1 MTKSQQREAA
11 EGKPSGVALLAGL
24 FFTSGALALVYEVI
38 WQRQFALVLGSAAPA
53 TVAVLA
59 AYFAGLGLGSVTLG
73 RWASRWRRP
82 LVAYAIL
89 EAAIGVGALMVT
101 PLIEILE
108 NVYLGLLDGGTSG
121 GGGLMAVRLAV
132 AFAAI
137 LVPTFCMGGTLP
149 VLGEWVDRGQKHL
162 GVTAGALYVA
172 NTTGAALG
180 AIAVPFWLMPTLGLQ
195 GTVWAAAAANGGL
208 ALVAWRLGA
217 RARNVD
223 TSEAVKLPKQT
234 AATDRRNVGGRVAR
248 GVWWLAGISG
258 AATFALQV
266 LWNRAFAQVH
276 ENSMHSFAVIVALVI
291 LALAVGAQVARTALK
306 RGVAPSRL
314 IAVAWT
320 TAGLGI
326 AVGPWLFFRW
336 TGGLAYLSGG
346 DGWGGQMWSL
356 LWLGGGICFLPMA
369 LLGVG
374 LPALMEQAGRETADS
389 SGRVLG
395 RLFAVNVIG
404 SVTGALAAG
413 FLLPAWLGV
422 WGALI
427 WIGALVAAIAVG
439 WDRRGAMRW
448 AVAGVVIAGAWG
460 LQRVE
465 PPRVRVASERG
476 ERLVSLAEGAHGVV
490 SVVEREGS
498 RRLKLNNHYALGGTA
513 ATGDERMQAHLPLL
527 LHPEP
532 RSVAFLGLGTGV
544 TAGGA
549 MFHALE
555 RVVAVEIVP
564 EAIVAAREH
573 FAPAN
578 AGLMEEVRVRVIAD
592 DARHFLRATKER
604 FDVIVGDLV
613 VPWRAGEGALLTLE
627 QFEAARAALADGG
640 VFCQWL
646 PLFQLSEMETEIL
659 LRTFLSV
666 FPEARVWRGDFS
678 PTEPAIALVGKK
690 GGGAVEALPESE
702 RVAEMTPDPANPHLA
717 APGALW
723 MHYVGTVKREDLP
736 RGDARVNSENRPWVE
751 LLGPRLH
758 GGRNDA
764 VFVGYELEAWLQTL
778 RAKTLARESALRE
791 EQRRAMEA
799 GAALAEMILKMRDGD
814 RNGAG
819 DANGRLRG
827 LLPADT
833 YRALLGGE

>member
-1 MTKSQQREAA
+1 M
-11 EGKPSGVALLAGL
+11 GVGLLAGL
-24 FFTSGALALVYEVI
+24 FFASGALALVYEVV

-59 AYFAGLGLGSVTLG
+59 AYFAGLGLGSWTLG
-73 RWASRWRRP
+73 RWAGRWRRP
-82 LVAYAIL
+82 LLVYAGL
-89 EAAIGVGALMVT
+89 EAAIGLGALLVT
-101 PLIEILE
+101 PLLGVFEE
-108 NVYLGLLDGGTSG
+108 VYLGVLG
-121 GGGLMAVRLAV
+121 GGGMAGGGVMAARLLV

-137 LVPTFCMGGTLP
+137 FVPTFCMGGTLP
-149 VLGEWVDRGQKHL
+149 VLSEWVDRGQKRL

-180 AIAVPFWLMPTLGLQ
+180 AIAVPFWLMPLLGLQ

-208 ALVAWRLGA
+208 ALVAWRLGSRVQELDTGA
-217 RARNVD
+217 RVEQAEARRAIE
-223 TSEAVKLPKQT
+223 TGKMK
-234 AATDRRNVGGRVAR
+234 RGRAR
-248 GVWWLAGISG
+248 GVWALAGISG
-258 AATFALQV
+258 VATFALQV

-291 LALAVGAQVARTALK
+291 LALAVGAQAARMALK

-314 IAVAWT
+314 VAGAWT
-320 TAGLGI
+320 LAGGAI
-326 AVGPWLFFRW
+326 VAGPWLFFRW
-336 TGGLAYLSGG
+336 TDGLAYLSGG
-346 DGWGGQMWSL
+346 DDWGGQMRGL
-356 LWLGGGICFLPMA
+356 LGLGGGICFVPMA
-369 LLGVG
+369 LLGMG
-374 LPALMEQAGRETADS
+374 LPALMEQAGRDAVDS

-395 RLFAVNVIG
+395 RLFAVNVLG

-413 FLLPAWLGV
+413 FLLPAWLGL

-427 WIGALVAAIAVG
+427 WIGALLIAVAVWWG
-439 WDRRGAMRW
+439 GSGATRW
-448 AVAGVVIAGAWG
+448 TVPVVAVVGAWL
-460 LQRVE
+460 LQTVE
-465 PPRVRVASERG
+465 PPRVRVAIDRG

-527 LHPEP
+527 LHPQP

-549 MFHALE
+549 MFHPVE

-564 EAIVAAREH
+564 EAIAAAREH
-573 FAPAN
+573 FAQAN
-578 AGLMEEVRVRVIAD
+578 AGLMSDARVRVLAE
-592 DARHFLRATKER
+592 DARHFLRGTDER

-627 QFEAARAALADGG
+627 QFEAARDALADGG

-666 FPEARVWRGDFS
+666 FPEAEIWRGDFS
-678 PTEPAIALVGKK
+678 PTEPAIALIGRQRSGTVG
-690 GGGAVEALPESE
+690 VQQVRE
-702 RVAEMTPDPANPHLA
+702 RLTAMTPDSSNPHLA
-717 APGALW
+717 AAGTVW
-723 MHYVGTVKREDLP
+723 MHYVGSLTRADLP
-736 RGDARVNSENRPWVE
+736 AGDARLNSENRPWVE

-758 GGRNDA
+758 GGRNEA
-764 VFVGYELEAWLQTL
+764 VFVGSELEAWLQKVRT
-778 RAKTLARESALRE
+778 RTLARERVLEE
-791 EQRRAMEA
+791 EQRRAMQA
-799 GAALAEMILKMRDGD
+799 GAALAEMILKMREGD
-814 RNGAG
+814 RGGAAE
-819 DANGRLRG
+819 ANERLRG
-827 LLPADT
+827 LLPAET

>member
-1 MTKSQQREAA
+1 M
-11 EGKPSGVALLAGL
+11 GVGLLAGL
-24 FFTSGALALVYEVI
+24 FFASGALALVYEVV

-59 AYFAGLGLGSVTLG
+59 AYFAGLGLGSLTLG

-82 LVAYAIL
+82 LLVYAVL
-89 EAAIGVGALMVT
+89 EAAIGLGALLVT
-101 PLIEILE
+101 PLIGVFEE
-108 NVYLGLLDGGTSG
+108 VYLGMLG
-121 GGGLMAVRLAV
+121 GGSTAAGGIMAARLMV

-137 LVPTFCMGGTLP
+137 FVPTFCMGGTLP
-149 VLGEWVDRGQKHL
+149 VLSEWVDRGQKQL

-180 AIAVPFWLMPTLGLQ
+180 AIAVPFWLMPPLGLQ

-208 ALVAWRLGA
+208 ALVAWRLSS
-217 RARNVD
+217 RARILD
-223 TSEAVKLPKQT
+223 TSSHMEQAKARPAIETGNMKRGL
-234 AATDRRNVGGRVAR
+234 AR
-248 GVWWLAGISG
+248 GVWLLAGISG
-258 AATFALQV
+258 VATFALQV

-291 LALAVGAQVARTALK
+291 LALAAGAQVARMALK

-320 TAGLGI
+320 AAGVAI
-326 AVGPWLFFRW
+326 VAGPWLFFRW
-336 TGGLAYLSGG
+336 TDGLAYLSGG
-346 DGWGGQMWSL
+346 DGWGGQMRDL
-356 LWLGGGICFLPMA
+356 LWLGAGICFIPMA

-374 LPALMEQAGRETADS
+374 LPALMEQAGRDAVDS

-395 RLFAVNVIG
+395 RLFAVNVLG

-413 FLLPAWLGV
+413 FLLPAWLGL

-427 WIGALVAAIAVG
+427 WVGALMAAVAVG
-439 WDRRGAMRW
+439 WGGRGAIRW
-448 AVAGVVIAGAWG
+448 MVPLVAVVGAWL
-460 LQRVE
+460 LQTIE
-465 PPRVRVASERG
+465 PPRVRVAIDRG
-476 ERLVSLAEGAHGVV
+476 ERLLALAEGAHGVV

-527 LHPEP
+527 LHAQP

-549 MFHALE
+549 MFHPLE
-555 RVVAVEIVP
+555 RVTAVEIVP
-564 EAIVAAREH
+564 EAIAAAREH
-573 FAPAN
+573 FAQAN
-578 AGLMEEVRVRVIAD
+578 AGLMDDARVRVLAD
-592 DARHFLRATKER
+592 DARHFLRATDER

-627 QFEAARAALADGG
+627 QFEAARDALADGG

-666 FPEARVWRGDFS
+666 FPEAEIWRGDFS
-678 PTEPAIALVGKK
+678 PTEPAIALVGRN
-690 GGGAVEALPESE
+690 GGKNETLPGTE
-702 RVAEMTPDPANPHLA
+702 RVAPMTPDPANPHLA
-717 APGALW
+717 APGAVW
-723 MHYVGTVKREDLP
+723 MHYVGAVTRADLP
-736 RGDARVNSENRPWVE
+736 ASEERVNSENRPWVE

-764 VFVGYELEAWLQTL
+764 VFVGRELEGWLQTL
-778 RAKTLARESALRE
+778 RARTLARETGLE
-791 EQRRAMEA
+791 EAQRRAMEA
-799 GAALAEMILKMRDGD
+799 GAALAEMILKMREGN
-814 RNGAG
+814 RGGAAV
-819 DANGRLRG
+819 ANERLRG
-827 LLPADT
+827 LLPAET
-833 YRALLGGE
+833 YRVLLGGE

>member
-1 MTKSQQREAA
+1 MTKVQQRETA
-11 EGKPSGVALLAGL
+11 EGKPPGVALLAGL
-24 FFTSGALALVYEVI
+24 FFASGALALVYEVV

-82 LVAYAIL
+82 LVAYAVL
-89 EAAIGVGALMVT
+89 EAAVGAGALMVT
-101 PLIEILE
+101 PLIGILE
-108 NVYLGLLDGGTSG
+108 NVYLGLLDGGTA

-132 AFAAI
+132 AFVAI

-149 VLGEWVDRGQKHL
+149 VLGEWVDRGRKHL

-180 AIAVPFWLMPTLGLQ
+180 AIVVPFWLMPALGLQ
-195 GTVWAAAAANGGL
+195 GTVWAAAGANGVL
-208 ALVAWRLGA
+208 ALVAWRRGA
-217 RARNVD
+217 RAGIVD
-223 TSEAVKLPKQT
+223 TSEQVRPARNI
-234 AATDRRNVGGRVAR
+234 AATGRRSGDGRVAR

-258 AATFALQV
+258 VATFALQV

-291 LALAVGAQVARTALK
+291 LALAAGAQVARTALK
-306 RGVAPSRL
+306 RGVAPGRL
-314 IAVAWT
+314 MAVAWT
-320 TAGLGI
+320 VAGVTI
-326 AVGPWLFFRW
+326 AAGPWLFVRW

-346 DGWGGQMWSL
+346 DGWVDQMWSL
-356 LWLGGGICFLPMA
+356 LWLGAGICFLPMA

-374 LPALMEQAGRETADS
+374 LPALMEQAGREATDS
-389 SGRVLG
+389 PGRVLG

-413 FLLPAWLGV
+413 FLLPAWVGV

-427 WIGALVAAIAVG
+427 WIGALVAAVAVG
-439 WDRRGAMRW
+439 WGGRGTIRW
-448 AVAGVVIAGAWG
+448 VAAGVAIAAAWG

-465 PPRVRVASERG
+465 PPRVRVANDRG
-476 ERLVSLAEGAHGVV
+476 ERLVWLTEGAHGVV

-527 LHPEP
+527 LHPQP

-564 EAIVAAREH
+564 EAIAAAREH

-578 AGLMEEVRVRVIAD
+578 ARLMEDARVRVIAD

-627 QFEAARAALADGG
+627 QFEAAREALADGG

-646 PLFQLSEMETEIL
+646 PLFQLSEMETQIL

-666 FPEARVWRGDFS
+666 FPEAQVWRGDFS
-678 PTEPAIALVGKK
+678 PTEPAIALMGRK
-690 GGGAVEALPESE
+690 GGGAVEVLPQNEH
-702 RVAEMTPDPANPHLA
+702 VAAMTPDPANPHLA
-717 APGALW
+717 APGAVW
-723 MHYVGTVKREDLP
+723 MHYIGSVKREDLP
-736 RGDARVNSENRPWVE
+736 AGDSRVNSENRPWVE

-764 VFVGYELEAWLQTL
+764 VFVGRELEAWLRTL
-778 RAKTLARESALRE
+778 RATTFARESALRE
-791 EQRRAMEA
+791 EQRQAMEA
-799 GAALAEMILKMRDGD
+799 GAALAEMILKMREGD

-819 DANGRLRG
+819 DANERLRG
-827 LLPADT
+827 LLPAET
-833 YRALLGGE
+833 YRALLGGG

>member
-1 MTKSQQREAA
+1 M
-11 EGKPSGVALLAGL
+11 EGRPAGAALLASL
-24 FFTSGALALVYEVI
+24 FFASGALALVYEVV

-73 RWASRWRRP
+73 RWASGWRRP
-82 LVAYAIL
+82 LLVYAVL
-89 EAAIGVGALMVT
+89 EAAIGVGALLVT
-101 PLIEILE
+101 PLMGMLE
-108 NVYLGLLDGGTSG
+108 NVYLGVLDGGAPA
-121 GGGLMAVRLAV
+121 GGGLMMVRLAV

-137 LVPTFCMGGTLP
+137 FLPTFCMGGTLP
-149 VLGEWVDRGQKHL
+149 VLAEWVDRGQKQL

-172 NTTGAALG
+172 NTMGAALG
-180 AIAVPFWLMPTLGLQ
+180 AIAVPFWLMPALGLQ
-195 GTVWAAAAANGGL
+195 GTVWAAAGGNGVL
-208 ALVAWRLGA
+208 ALVAWSFGL
-217 RARNVD
+217 RAQTVD
-223 TSEAVKLPKQT
+223 TSDRVKSARNAT
-234 AATDRRNVGGRVAR
+234 ATRGAKGGGMR
-248 GVWWLAGISG
+248 GVWWLAGLSG
-258 AATFALQV
+258 VATFALQV

-291 LALAVGAQVARTALK
+291 LALAVGAQVARVALK
-306 RGVAPSRL
+306 RGVAPRRL
-314 IAVAWT
+314 IGVAWT
-320 TAGLGI
+320 AAGVAI
-326 AVGPWLFFRW
+326 AMGPWLFFRW
-336 TGGLAYLSGG
+336 TDGLAYLSGG
-346 DGWGGQMWSL
+346 DNWGGQMWRL
-356 LWLGGGICFLPMA
+356 LWLGAGICFVPMA

-374 LPALMEQAGRETADS
+374 LPALMEQAGREATDS

-395 RLFAVNVIG
+395 RLFAINVVG

-413 FLLPAWLGV
+413 FLLPAWLGM

-427 WIGALVAAIAVG
+427 WIGMLVVAVG
-439 WDRRGAMRW
+439 WGGRGAMRW
-448 AVAGVVIAGAWG
+448 AVAVVAIAGAWG

-465 PPRVRVASERG
+465 PPRVRVAVDRG

-527 LHPEP
+527 LHPAP

-549 MFHALE
+549 MFHPVE
-555 RVVAVEIVP
+555 KIVAVEIVP
-564 EAIVAAREH
+564 EAIAAAREH
-573 FAPAN
+573 FSQAN
-578 AGLMEEVRVRVIAD
+578 AGLMEDARARVIAD
-592 DARHFLRATKER
+592 DARHFLRATDER

-627 QFEAARAALADGG
+627 QFEAAREALAEGG

-666 FPEARVWRGDFS
+666 FPEAQVWRGDFS
-678 PTEPAIALVGKK
+678 PTEPAIALVGWKRD
-690 GGGAVEALPESE
+690 GAFEVLPRRA
-702 RVAEMTPDPANPHLA
+702 RVTAMMPDPANPHLA
-717 APGALW
+717 APGAVW
-723 MHYVGTVKREDLP
+723 MHYIGAVKREDVAAS
-736 RGDARVNSENRPWVE
+736 DQRVNTENQPWVE

-764 VFVGYELEAWLQTL
+764 VFVGRELEAWLQTL
-778 RAKTLARESALRE
+778 RTRTLTRQTALE
-791 EQRRAMEA
+791 AEQRRAMEA
-799 GAALAEMILKMRDGD
+799 GAALAEMILKMREGD
-814 RNGAG
+814 RTGAAE
-819 DANGRLRG
+819 ANERVRG
-827 LLPADT
+827 LLPVET